1 MPAQAI
7 APRRQKPRKPQLLR
21 DRHTVKQELNIEKKI
36 QDTEVFALAHELES
50 QRQNV
55 EGYRLR
61 AIKAIQAGDP
71 AAALRLLAEQEEPLK
86 RQGKT
91 IVELVEAE
99 SRDVGLN
106 NAEGEIIRLEMKEW
120 ESELP

>member
-1 MPAQAI
+1 MQAATTT
-7 APRRQKPRKPQLLR
+7 APRKKSRKPQKLR
-21 DRHTVKQELNIEKKI
+21 DQHTVESELHIEKKI

-55 EGYRLR
+55 EGFRLR

-86 RQGKT
+86 RQSET
-91 IVELVEAE
+91 IKELVVVEN
-99 SRDVGLN
+99 RDVKLN
-106 NAEGEIIRLEMKEW
+106 DAQGDIIRIRDREW
-120 ESELP
+120 QAEV